1 MNHDLRYVIFNIT
14 ELDNID
20 FSQVL
25 TTSAETVRINIANT
39 QTFVKYEGEMPSS
52 VVALSSR
59 SIEYS
64 HEEMKI
70 ITNGDD
76 WTDPNFIP

>member
-1 MNHDLRYVIFNIT
+1 MKHELRYVIFNIT
-14 ELDNID
+14 ELDEID

-25 TTSAETVRINIANT
+25 TTSAETIRINIANT

-64 HEEMKI
+64 HEEMLI
-70 ITNGDD
+70 IINGDD
-76 WTDPNFIP
+76 WTDQNFIP